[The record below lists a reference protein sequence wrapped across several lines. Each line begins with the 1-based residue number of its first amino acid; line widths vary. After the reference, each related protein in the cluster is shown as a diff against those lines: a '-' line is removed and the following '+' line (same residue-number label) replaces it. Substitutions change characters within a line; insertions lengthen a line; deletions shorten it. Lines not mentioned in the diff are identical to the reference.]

1 MINRVAF
8 LNKFLL
14 SPGKIGSIT
23 PSSKYLTQKMLSAV
37 PWAQIETLV
46 ELGAGTGVFTRYI
59 ADHKTAS
66 CQVLVI
72 ERDFHMRKLLRNTY
86 PMFHFGAKAENLDRL
101 LHQHA
106 LSPADCIISG
116 LPFATFP
123 DLLRHKLIA
132 TSYRVLKPEGIF
144 IAFQYSL
151 QMRKTLKTY
160 FPQVG
165 INFVPLNIP
174 PAFVYFCKKTV
185 SLATVEPRWHRT
197 TQPTYVVYIRIK
209 QGGYSQHY

>member
-1 MINRVAF
+1 MTNRVAF

-23 PSSKYLTQKMLSAV
+23 PSSAFLTNKMLSAV

-59 ADHKTAS
+59 AEHKTAS

-72 ERDFHMRKLLRNTY
+72 ERDFHMRKLLRSAY
-86 PMFHFGAKAENLDRL
+86 PMFHFGSKAENLNRL
-101 LHQHA
+101 IHQHA
-106 LSPADCIISG
+106 LQPADCIISG

-123 DLLRHKLIA
+123 DLLRRELIA
-132 TSYRVLKPEGIF
+132 TSYKALKPEGLF

-151 QMRKTLKTY
+151 QMRKMLKTY
-160 FPQVG
+160 FPQVS

-174 PAFVYFCKKTV
+174 PAFVYFCKKTIPV
-185 SLATVEPRWHRT
+185 ATVEA
-197 TQPTYVVYIRIK
+197 
-209 QGGYSQHY
+209 G

>member
-59 ADHKTAS
+59 AEHKTAS

-185 SLATVEPRWHRT
+185 SLATVEPR
-197 TQPTYVVYIRIK
+197 
-209 QGGYSQHY
+209 